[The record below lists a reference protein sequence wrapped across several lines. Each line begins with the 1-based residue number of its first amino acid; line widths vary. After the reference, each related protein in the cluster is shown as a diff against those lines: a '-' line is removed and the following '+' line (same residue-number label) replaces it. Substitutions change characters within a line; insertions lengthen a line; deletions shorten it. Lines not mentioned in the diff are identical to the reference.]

1 MAPRTHT
8 GASDFFHRSQG
19 RGLQWKE
26 RQANRRCS
34 SPPADSPPICGASS
48 STLGVVTNISEWA
61 EWPLLR
67 KRGAAAGGGA
77 WAGARGVG
85 RSVGAGAPR
94 RG

>member
-8 GASDFFHRSQG
+8 GASDF
-19 RGLQWKE
+19 L
-26 RQANRRCS
+26 C
-34 SPPADSPPICGASS
+34 PPTCGASS
-48 STLGVVTNISEWA
+48 STLGVVTNIA
-61 EWPLLR
+61 EWPQLR
-67 KRGAAAGGGA
+67 KRGAAAAGGRA